1 MLYFPAA
8 LDYTGWERGSIMRST
23 TNEQAWDTSKQFDM
37 LHLRYPAKIHFKQMK
52 KYIYILYYIYIYTK
66 TTSLANFSWVVYI
79 SRCMGQKKN
88 IYKPRVKP
96 AFVAEK

>member
-23 TNEQAWDTSKQFDM
+23 TNEQAWDTSTQQFDM

-52 KYIYILYYIYIYTK
+52 KYIYIIYIIYK
-66 TTSLANFSWVVYI
+66 NNIFSKLQLGSLYFPLYGAE
-79 SRCMGQKKN
+79 KN

-96 AFVAEK
+96 AFVAEQ